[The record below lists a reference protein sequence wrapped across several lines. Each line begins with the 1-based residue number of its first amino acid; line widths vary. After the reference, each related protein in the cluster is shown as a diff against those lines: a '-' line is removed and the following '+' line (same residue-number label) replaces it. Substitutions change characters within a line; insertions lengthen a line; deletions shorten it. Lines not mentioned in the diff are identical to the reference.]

1 MTDMDYSKTRIFER
15 HTNLETTNKK
25 NAELKEMYQTFYN
38 EMYQAFNIKKKV
50 KFETEKY
57 NGIQLLTCFDS
68 YLNADNKIMIY
79 GQEANTDEG
88 CVFDFSPQYQKDGYY
103 KYEYKIAHVGEKG
116 IPKSECRQTEYLKTR
131 ELIAGFDKS
140 LNPEKREA
148 EILSVLSNNLNKTS
162 LKGKRTGC
170 YPPGEPKQ
178 KTEKYKQYKFR
189 DEIIYTSFNWNGFNG
204 NIFLHELNLLRPTHL
219 VFLSGPDYINHI
231 IRDFGSDFYNKIKL
245 MINGLSVGT
254 PAVTGSD
261 YNLSKE
267 DIHNLFGINGYDSGI
282 KILYAY
288 HPSAHILNGEPRKN
302 YNAIIEGFINQESL

>member
-1 MTDMDYSKTRIFER
+1 
-15 HTNLETTNKK
+15 
-25 NAELKEMYQTFYN
+25 
-38 EMYQAFNIKKKV
+38 
-50 KFETEKY
+50 
-57 NGIQLLTCFDS
+57 
-68 YLNADNKIMIY
+68 MIY

-103 KYEYKIAHVGEKG
+103 KYEYKIAHVSEKG

-131 ELIAGFDKS
+131 ELIACFDKS

-170 YPPGEPKQ
+170 YPPGEPKR

-231 IRDFGSDFYNKIKL
+231 IRDFGSDFYNKIKP
-245 MINGLSVGT
+245 MIDKLSVET
-254 PAVTGSD
+254 PAVIGSE
-261 YNLSKE
+261 YNLSKD
-267 DIHNLFGINGYDSGI
+267 DIHNLFGINGYYSGI

-288 HPSAHILNGEPRKN
+288 HPSARILNGETRKK
-302 YNAIIEGFINQESL
+302 YNAIIEGFIKQEFS